1 MRGILPRARRQRR
14 LSTDRAEARDQILD
28 AAARHI
34 EHYGLDRTTIDDI
47 ARETGVSRAT
57 IYRYFE
63 DRYEI
68 VLSLIGKRAR
78 TLIEKIREIIR
89 DEPSYAGKLTV
100 GMIELVDR
108 GRRDPILRSL
118 ISSDTALLGTRLLDS
133 SHLATDLT
141 EELWQ
146 SVLEEGV
153 AKGEFREDLDIT
165 QACAWLSYTEMIL
178 VGRLELADVTVP
190 QLRRMLE
197 AHLVPGFTRA

>member
-1 MRGILPRARRQRR
+1 M
-14 LSTDRAEARDQILD
+14 
-28 AAARHI
+28 
-34 EHYGLDRTTIDDI
+34 
-47 ARETGVSRAT
+47 SRAT

-108 GRRDPILRSL
+108 GGRRDPILRSL

>member
-1 MRGILPRARRQRR
+1 M
-14 LSTDRAEARDQILD
+14 STDRAEARDQILD

-190 QLRRMLE
+190 QRRRMLE